1 MILDYIS
8 WYDFTLA
15 IFETAGITHVTVN
28 PVTSVEYGAAAK
40 RPYNSRLD
48 RSKIREMGF
57 EPLPD
62 WRDALSR
69 YVRIL
74 KEME

>member
-1 MILDYIS
+1 
-8 WYDFTLA
+8 
-15 IFETAGITHVTVN
+15 
-28 PVTSVEYGAAAK
+28 VEYGAAAK